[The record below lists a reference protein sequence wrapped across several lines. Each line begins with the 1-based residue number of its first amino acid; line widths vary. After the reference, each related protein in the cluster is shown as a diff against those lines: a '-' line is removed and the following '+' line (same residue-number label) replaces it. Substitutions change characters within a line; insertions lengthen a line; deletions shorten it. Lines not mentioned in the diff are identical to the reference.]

1 MSLIKEQKQVVV
13 EDIVK
18 KMKSSQGLVIAGYKG
33 LNSQQTT
40 ELRAESRKV
49 GVVLKV
55 AKNTLTI
62 RAARE
67 LGLTDLEQHLVD
79 SSMLAFCD
87 TDALAPIK
95 LLHSFGKKNPDL
107 KMKVGLIEG
116 SVLSAQELSSLA
128 DLPSREGLL
137 SMLLSVLQAPMRQMA
152 LVVKAV
158 AEQKEVG

>member
-1 MSLIKEQKQVVV
+1 MSLVKEQKQAVV
-13 EDIVK
+13 EDLVQKIK
-18 KMKSSQGLVIAGYKG
+18 NSQGLVVAAYKG

-40 ELRAESRKV
+40 ELRAESRKA

-62 RAARE
+62 RATRE
-67 LGLTDLEQHLVD
+67 LGLTDLEPHLVN

-95 LLHSFGKKNPDL
+95 LLHNFGKKNPDL

-116 SVLSAQELSSLA
+116 AVLDEQALKSLA

-152 LVVKAV
+152 EVIKAV
-158 AEQKEVG
+158 AEQKEAG